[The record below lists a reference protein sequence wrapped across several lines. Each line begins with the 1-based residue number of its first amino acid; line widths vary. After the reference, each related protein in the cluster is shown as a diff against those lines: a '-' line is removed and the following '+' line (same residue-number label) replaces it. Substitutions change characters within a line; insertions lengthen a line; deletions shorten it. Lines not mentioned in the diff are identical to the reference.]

1 MCGASRKWRCY
12 AVMLCRV
19 VSSCAQQTNK
29 SWHFRVIRSRLR
41 VLIKSIKRA
50 PDPDREPPHNYTGDG
65 VYLTFLWGKL
75 AQLEAQN
82 CNKHNHGPT
91 RPPSS
96 RNNLNTPSF
105 RARRL
110 CGWLRLAVAPTVS
123 SFRRKRDPESSFS
136 EKPFKEAYATLYPT
150 RHPVF
155 GFRNGLCWG
164 VWVFMCPPS
173 VRFWQF

>member
-1 MCGASRKWRCY
+1 MHKDANGCVLVPIFRIKVY
-12 AVMLCRV
+12 HKFFQQNPLCRRG
-19 VSSCAQQTNK
+19 NEE
-29 SWHFRVIRSRLR
+29 
-41 VLIKSIKRA
+41 
-50 PDPDREPPHNYTGDG
+50 DREPPHNYTGDG

-82 CNKHNHGPT
+82 CSKHNHGPT

-136 EKPFKEAYATLYPT
+136 EKPCKEAYATLYPT

>member
-1 MCGASRKWRCY
+1 MDGDSRRGSGSGGCSGSLTVVLISIVIVGGVGVGEVEVVVGGIVV
-12 AVMLCRV
+12 VMLTLAV
-19 VSSCAQQTNK
+19 
-29 SWHFRVIRSRLR
+29 
-41 VLIKSIKRA
+41 
-50 PDPDREPPHNYTGDG
+50 DREPPHNYTGDG

-82 CNKHNHGPT
+82 CSKHNHGPT

-136 EKPFKEAYATLYPT
+136 EEPFKEAYATLYPT

>member
-1 MCGASRKWRCY
+1 MVIVGGVVTVVVVVLISIVIVGGVGVGEVEVVVGGIVV
-12 AVMLCRV
+12 VMLTLAV
-19 VSSCAQQTNK
+19 
-29 SWHFRVIRSRLR
+29 
-41 VLIKSIKRA
+41 
-50 PDPDREPPHNYTGDG
+50 DREPPHNYTGDG

-82 CNKHNHGPT
+82 CSKHNHGPT